1 MQKKEE
7 RKISSMKQIINEIK
21 PMDFVSVTVKVLSA
35 AHQEMVN
42 SLKLHECVATGDNES
57 FINITIFE
65 ELIDIVHTDMTY
77 FIFNVQV
84 VMYNNQKKLR
94 STTLTTINEKQN
106 ALSQINISSKE
117 RNKENDI

>member
-1 MQKKEE
+1 
-7 RKISSMKQIINEIK
+7 MKQIINEIK

-42 SLKLHECVATGDNES
+42 SLKLHECVATGDDES

-65 ELIDIVHTDMTY
+65 ELIDIVHIDMTY

>member
-1 MQKKEE
+1 
-7 RKISSMKQIINEIK
+7 MKQIINEIK

-65 ELIDIVHTDMTY
+65 ELIDIVHIDMTY

-84 VMYNNQKKLR
+84 VMYNVDLKHNTGNCKMHCLQFHAASIPMSNRFIVKIKRFQKKL
-94 STTLTTINEKQN
+94 LV
-106 ALSQINISSKE
+106 
-117 RNKENDI
+117 